1 MSSTHDHQQLN
12 PITYSCYS
20 RRVREGEQFISNH
33 VFSFQ
38 ISGTLAMT
46 DGATSYIFQE
56 DSFRLTRRN
65 SLLKFTK
72 QPGAAGEYKNL
83 SVFMDQQTLKE
94 LSQAYKYEAAKHIQ
108 APAVITVPTHELLRS
123 YVRAL
128 EPYDELIST
137 ENVLLQNIKVKEL
150 VFLLLTLSPEL
161 KDVLFDFSEPGKLDL
176 EAFMNKNYRFNV
188 SLERFAY
195 LTGRSLSTFKRDFE
209 KIFST
214 RPGKW
219 LQERRLQ
226 EAYFLIKEKG
236 VAPKEVYVDVG
247 FEDLSHFSFAFKK
260 MYGVAPSKMI

>member
-1 MSSTHDHQQLN
+1 MSSTHEHQRLN

-20 RRVREGEQFISNH
+20 RRVREGEQFIPNH

-38 ISGTLAMT
+38 ISGTLLMT
-46 DGATSYIFQE
+46 DGATQYIFQE

-94 LSQAYKYEAAKHIQ
+94 LSREYKYEAEKHTQ
-108 APAVITVPTHELLRS
+108 TTAVISIPPHQLLRS
-123 YVRAL
+123 YVL
-128 EPYDELIST
+128 SLQPYDELLNT
-137 ENVLLQNIKVKEL
+137 ENVMLRTIKVKEL
-150 VFLLLTLSPEL
+150 VFLLLSVSPEL
-161 KDVLFDFSEPGKLDL
+161 KEVLFDFSEPGKLDL
-176 EAFMNKNYRFNV
+176 EAFMNKNFRFNV
-188 SLERFAY
+188 PLERFAY

-209 KIFST
+209 KIFSS

-236 VAPKEVYVDVG
+236 VAPKEVYIDVG

>member
-1 MSSTHDHQQLN
+1 MSSSHDHQELN

-20 RRVREGEQFISNH
+20 RRVRDGEQFIPNH

-38 ISGTLAMT
+38 ISGTLLMT
-46 DGATSYIFQE
+46 DGDRQYIFQE

-94 LSQAYKYEAAKHIQ
+94 LSLAYKYETAKHMQ
-108 APAVITVPTHELLRS
+108 TPAVISILAHELLRS
-123 YVRAL
+123 YLRSL
-128 EPYDELIST
+128 EPYDQLLST
-137 ENVLLQNIKVKEL
+137 ENAMLRTIKVKEL
-150 VFLLLTLSPEL
+150 VFLLLKVSPAL

-176 EAFMNKNYRFNV
+176 EAYMNKNFRFNV

-195 LTGRSLSTFKRDFE
+195 LTGRSLLTFKRDFE
-209 KIFST
+209 KIFSG
-214 RPGKW
+214 RPGQW
-219 LQERRLQ
+219 LQEKRLK

-260 MYGVAPSKMI
+260 MYGVAPSKV